1 MKSWFIAFFHLKSQ
15 RQRTLRLLFEDCWFT
30 YFHSLMKSA
39 FLPSKGLLC
48 LYDKQNK
55 TWLLVNME
63 FLFSCSTRREI
74 PYLRAPMYYSLFIV
88 LPTPHPMYY
97 SLFIMLPHPIL
108 EKVRQYN
115 HNSPLELPHHIYIS
129 IRLKYNLQKFG
140 FVYANYVNEHKNSGT
155 KSSQTK
161 QRLKEPKT
169 PSSTTLW
176 ISRTVFGFYM
186 IWDLQYG

>member
-1 MKSWFIAFFHLKSQ
+1 
-15 RQRTLRLLFEDCWFT
+15 
-30 YFHSLMKSA
+30 MKSA

-63 FLFSCSTRREI
+63 FLLSCSTWREI

-88 LPTPHPMYY
+88 LPTLHPMYY
-97 SLFIMLPHPIL
+97 SLFIMLPTPTPCIILYLSCSPPHPMNYSLFIMLPTPTPCIIHYLSCSPPPPYVLFSIYHAPPHPIL

-115 HNSPLELPHHIYIS
+115 HNSLLELPHHIYIS

-140 FVYANYVNEHKNSGT
+140 FVYVNYVNEHKNSGT

-161 QRLKEPKT
+161 QRL
-169 PSSTTLW
+169 
-176 ISRTVFGFYM
+176 
-186 IWDLQYG
+186 

>member
-1 MKSWFIAFFHLKSQ
+1 
-15 RQRTLRLLFEDCWFT
+15 
-30 YFHSLMKSA
+30 MKSA
-39 FLPSKGLLC
+39 FLPSKGLLR

-63 FLFSCSTRREI
+63 FLFNSKRNSISTRAHVLFSIYRAPNPPPHVLFSIYHALPPPTPCIILYLSCS
-74 PYLRAPMYYSLFIV
+74 
-88 LPTPHPMYY
+88 
-97 SLFIMLPHPIL
+97 PHPIL

-140 FVYANYVNEHKNSGT
+140 FVYVNYVNEHKNSGT

-161 QRLKEPKT
+161 QRL
-169 PSSTTLW
+169 
-176 ISRTVFGFYM
+176 
-186 IWDLQYG
+186 